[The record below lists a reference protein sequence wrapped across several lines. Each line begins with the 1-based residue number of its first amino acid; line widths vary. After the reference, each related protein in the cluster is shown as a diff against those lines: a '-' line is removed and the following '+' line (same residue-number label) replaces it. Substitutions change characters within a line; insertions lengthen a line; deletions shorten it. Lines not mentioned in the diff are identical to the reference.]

1 VAADDDGRPSFAE
14 VVKAV
19 SPPGLNWDEWKAA
32 MREAHQTGGHYPGKV
47 APDISLPADGSL
59 SSAIRNPGQRH
70 ARTLPCPG
78 CHAYHEAGEPCQFG
92 DRCCACG
99 SPAVAYRDCQNKPF
113 CAACADGRHPG
124 QQPADPFTEA
134 DPPSIALAEM
144 YWGMVRAGIPVTSVE
159 GILGRMLAEHGRDD
173 PEPPGE

>member
-47 APDISLPADGSL
+47 APDISMSPQQAARMMAPQRAGALPFCLACGD
-59 SSAIRNPGQRH
+59 RH
-70 ARTLPCPG
+70 
-78 CHAYHEAGEPCQFG
+78 YDSEPCAG
-92 DRCCACG
+92 DPR
-99 SPAVAYRDCQNKPF
+99 PD
-113 CAACADGRHPG
+113 
-124 QQPADPFTEA
+124 PADPFSEA
-134 DPPSIALAEM
+134 DAPSVALAEM

-159 GILGRMLAEHGRDD
+159 GILGRMMAEHGRDD
-173 PEPPGE
+173 PERPGE